1 MKKSVNIILAAVL
14 SISMIGCKESV
25 VLEEQVKSV
34 EGVKS
39 FDILETPVEIA
50 TEEVIYPSLFINDNV
65 YGATFI
71 NGEDP
76 INDVADFKVYYID
89 KDGNYNEDKD
99 SKFFFTEI
107 GGNVSTLSYYGLT
120 KEYDN
125 RYIPIDEKE
134 YYYRDNLND
143 ITIKIEGLNELVNE
157 INLLSSD
164 YLTWDHYILGDNK
177 YFALT
182 LNLYND
188 DLNSSNLI
196 EQTLFLIEIESG
208 KTIKVKTK
216 NKDESS
222 SILYMYYDE
231 NINSIMTIISD
242 NKVKKITIT
251 DNNIK
256 LENYKELNF
265 QEYELY
271 NDFGNYI
278 KIYNDSLIFTLKDKD
293 NFNEDN
299 FIENIRYGVYNKLS
313 GEVELLDK
321 DIFIMEVFG
330 KSNLISVIYNDDT
343 YLAEIDG
350 DNNIELIYKFDKQG
364 YDYMSVYGVSNE
376 EGNRLFI
383 RKTLFNGELES
394 YKKEEYFFIDLK

>member
-1 MKKSVNIILAAVL
+1 MRKIINMILVTTL
-14 SISMIGCKESV
+14 SLSLIGCKESV
-25 VLEEQVKSV
+25 VLEEKVKSID
-34 EGVKS
+34 GVKS
-39 FDILETPVEIA
+39 FNVVETPVEI
-50 TEEVIYPSLFINDNV
+50 EDQLIYPSLFINDNV
-65 YGATFI
+65 YGAEAI
-71 NGEDP
+71 RSDSDYSSIIGL
-76 INDVADFKVYYID
+76 KGYYID
-89 KDGNYNEDKD
+89 KDGNYNVDNE
-99 SKFFFTEI
+99 SKIFLTEF
-107 GGNVSTLSYYGLT
+107 GNVSSMSYCGLT

-164 YLTWDHYILGDNK
+164 YLTWDNYILGDNK
-177 YFALT
+177 YFVLT

-188 DLNSSNLI
+188 DLSSSNLI
-196 EQTLFLIEIESG
+196 EQTLFIIEMESG
-208 KTIKVKTK
+208 KTIKVKAK

-231 NINSIMTIISD
+231 NINSIMTIMSD

-251 DNNIK
+251 DNDIK

-265 QEYELY
+265 QDYELY
-271 NDFGNYI
+271 SDFGNYV
-278 KIYNDSLIFTLKDKD
+278 KSYKDSLIFTLKDKD
-293 NFNEDN
+293 NFSEEN
-299 FIENIRYGVYNKLS
+299 FIENIRFVIYNKII
-313 GEVELLDK
+313 GEVQLLDK

-330 KSNLISVIYNDDT
+330 KNDLISVIYNDDS
-343 YLAEIDG
+343 YLAQIDE

-364 YDYMSVYGVSNE
+364 YDYISIYGVVNE

-383 RKTLFNGELES
+383 CKTLFNKETES
-394 YKKEEYFFIDLK
+394 NTKKEYSFIDLK

>member
-1 MKKSVNIILAAVL
+1 MRKIINMILVTTL
-14 SISMIGCKESV
+14 SLSLIGCKESV
-25 VLEEQVKSV
+25 VLEEKVKSID
-34 EGVKS
+34 GVKS
-39 FDILETPVEIA
+39 FNVVETPVEI
-50 TEEVIYPSLFINDNV
+50 EDQLIYPSLFINDNV
-65 YGATFI
+65 YGAEAI
-71 NGEDP
+71 RSDSDYSSIIGL
-76 INDVADFKVYYID
+76 KGYYID
-89 KDGNYNEDKD
+89 KDGNYNVDNE
-99 SKFFFTEI
+99 SKIFLTEF
-107 GGNVSTLSYYGLT
+107 GNVSSMSYCGLT

-164 YLTWDHYILGDNK
+164 YLTWDNYILGDNK
-177 YFALT
+177 YFVLT

-188 DLNSSNLI
+188 DLSSSNLI
-196 EQTLFLIEIESG
+196 EQTLFIIEMESG
-208 KTIKVKTK
+208 KTIKVKAK

-231 NINSIMTIISD
+231 NINSIMTIMFD

-251 DNNIK
+251 DNDIK

-265 QEYELY
+265 QDYELY
-271 NDFGNYI
+271 SDFGNYI
-278 KIYNDSLIFTLKDKD
+278 KSYKDSLIFTLKDKD
-293 NFNEDN
+293 NFSEEN
-299 FIENIRYGVYNKLS
+299 FIENIRFVIYNKII
-313 GEVELLDK
+313 GEVQLLDK

-330 KSNLISVIYNDDT
+330 KNDLISVIYNDDS
-343 YLAEIDG
+343 YLAQIDE

-364 YDYMSVYGVSNE
+364 YDYISIYGVVNE

-383 RKTLFNGELES
+383 CKTLFNKETES
-394 YKKEEYFFIDLK
+394 NTKKEYSFIDLK

>member
-1 MKKSVNIILAAVL
+1 MRKIINMILVTTL
-14 SISMIGCKESV
+14 SLSLIGCKESV
-25 VLEEQVKSV
+25 VLEEKVKSID
-34 EGVKS
+34 GVKS
-39 FDILETPVEIA
+39 FNVVETPVEI
-50 TEEVIYPSLFINDNV
+50 EDQLIYPSLFINDNV
-65 YGATFI
+65 YGAEAI
-71 NGEDP
+71 RSDSDYSSIIGL
-76 INDVADFKVYYID
+76 KGYYID
-89 KDGNYNEDKD
+89 KDGNYNVDNE
-99 SKFFFTEI
+99 SKIFLTEF
-107 GGNVSTLSYYGLT
+107 GNVSSMSYCGLT

-164 YLTWDHYILGDNK
+164 YLTWDNYILGDNK
-177 YFALT
+177 YFVLT

-188 DLNSSNLI
+188 DLSSSNLI
-196 EQTLFLIEIESG
+196 EQTLFIIEMESG
-208 KTIKVKTK
+208 KTIKVKAK

-231 NINSIMTIISD
+231 NINSIMTIMSD

-251 DNNIK
+251 DNDIK

-265 QEYELY
+265 QDYELY
-271 NDFGNYI
+271 SDFGNYI
-278 KIYNDSLIFTLKDKD
+278 KSYKDSLIFTLKDKD
-293 NFNEDN
+293 NFSEEN
-299 FIENIRYGVYNKLS
+299 FIENIRFVIYNKII
-313 GEVELLDK
+313 GEVQLLDK

-330 KSNLISVIYNDDT
+330 KNDLISVIYNDDS
-343 YLAEIDG
+343 YLAQIDE

-364 YDYMSVYGVSNE
+364 YDYISIYGVVNE

-383 RKTLFNGELES
+383 CKTLFNKETES
-394 YKKEEYFFIDLK
+394 NTKKEYSFIDLK

>member
-1 MKKSVNIILAAVL
+1 MKKIINMILVTTL
-14 SISMIGCKESV
+14 SLSLIGCKESV
-25 VLEEQVKSV
+25 VLEEKVKSID
-34 EGVKS
+34 GVKS
-39 FDILETPVEIA
+39 FNVVETPVEI
-50 TEEVIYPSLFINDNV
+50 EDQLIYPSLFINDNV
-65 YGATFI
+65 YGAEAI
-71 NGEDP
+71 RSDSDYSSIIGL
-76 INDVADFKVYYID
+76 KGYYID
-89 KDGNYNEDKD
+89 KDGNYNVDNE
-99 SKFFFTEI
+99 SKIFLTEF
-107 GGNVSTLSYYGLT
+107 GNVSSMSYCGLT

-164 YLTWDHYILGDNK
+164 YLTWDNYILGDNK
-177 YFALT
+177 YFVLT

-188 DLNSSNLI
+188 DLSSSNLI
-196 EQTLFLIEIESG
+196 EQTLFIIEMESG

-231 NINSIMTIISD
+231 NINSIMTIMSD
-242 NKVKKITIT
+242 NKVKKITVT
-251 DNNIK
+251 DNDIK

-265 QEYELY
+265 QDYELY
-271 NDFGNYI
+271 TDFGNYI
-278 KIYNDSLIFTLKDKD
+278 KSYKDSLIFFLKDKD
-293 NFNEDN
+293 NFSEEN
-299 FIENIRYGVYNKLS
+299 FIENTRVGVYNKIT
-313 GEVELLDK
+313 GEVQLLGK

-330 KSNLISVIYNDDT
+330 KNNLISVIYNDDT
-343 YLAEIDG
+343 YLAQIDG

-364 YDYMSVYGVSNE
+364 YDYISIYGLVNE

-383 RKTLFNGELES
+383 RKTLFNSELSS
-394 YKKEEYFFIDLK
+394 YQKTEYSFIDLK

>member
-1 MKKSVNIILAAVL
+1 MKKIINMILVTTL
-14 SISMIGCKESV
+14 SLSLIGCKESV
-25 VLEEQVKSV
+25 VLEEKVKSI

-39 FDILETPVEIA
+39 FNVVETPVEI
-50 TEEVIYPSLFINDNV
+50 EDQLIYPSLFINDNV
-65 YGATFI
+65 YGAEAI
-71 NGEDP
+71 RSDSDYSSIIGL
-76 INDVADFKVYYID
+76 KGYYID
-89 KDGNYNEDKD
+89 KDGNYNVDNE
-99 SKFFFTEI
+99 SKIFLTEFE
-107 GGNVSTLSYYGLT
+107 NVSSMSYCGLT

-293 NFNEDN
+293 NF
-299 FIENIRYGVYNKLS
+299 IENIRYGVYNKLS

>member
-1 MKKSVNIILAAVL
+1 MKKIINMILITAL
-14 SISMIGCKESV
+14 SLSLIGCKESV
-25 VLEEQVKSV
+25 VLEERVKSID
-34 EGVKS
+34 GVKS
-39 FDILETPVEIA
+39 FNVVETPVEI
-50 TEEVIYPSLFINDNV
+50 EEQLIYPSLFINDNV
-65 YGATFI
+65 YGAEAI
-71 NGEDP
+71 SSDDDP
-76 INDVADFKVYYID
+76 SSIIGLKGYYID
-89 KDGNYNEDKD
+89 KDGNYNIDNE
-99 SKFFFTEI
+99 SKFFLTEI
-107 GGNVSTLSYYGLT
+107 GNVSSLYYCGLT

-125 RYIPIDEKE
+125 RDIAIDEKE

-143 ITIKIEGLNELVNE
+143 ITIKIEGLNELINE
-157 INLLSSD
+157 LNLLSSE
-164 YLTWDHYILGDNK
+164 YLSWNYYILGDNK

-182 LNLYND
+182 LSLYND
-188 DLNSSNLI
+188 GLNSSNLI
-196 EQTLFLIEIESG
+196 EQTLFIIEMESG

-216 NKDESS
+216 NKYESS
-222 SILYMYYDE
+222 IVLYMYYDE
-231 NINSIMTIISD
+231 NINSIMAIMSD
-242 NKVKKITIT
+242 NKVKKITVT
-251 DNNIK
+251 DNDIK

-265 QEYELY
+265 QDYELY
-271 NDFGNYI
+271 DDFGNYI
-278 KIYNDSLIFTLKDKD
+278 KSYKDNLIFTLKDKD
-293 NFNEDN
+293 NFSEDN

-313 GEVELLDK
+313 GDVQLLDK

>member
-76 INDVADFKVYYID
+76 INDVADFKGYYID

-99 SKFFFTEI
+99 SKFFLTEI

-125 RYIPIDEKE
+125 RDIPIDEKE

-164 YLTWDHYILGDNK
+164 YLTWDNYILGDNK
-177 YFALT
+177 YFVLT

-188 DLNSSNLI
+188 DLSSSNLI
-196 EQTLFLIEIESG
+196 EQTLFIIEMESG

-231 NINSIMTIISD
+231 NINSIMTIMSD
-242 NKVKKITIT
+242 NKVKKITVT
-251 DNNIK
+251 DNDIK

-265 QEYELY
+265 QDYGLY
-271 NDFGNYI
+271 TDFGNYI
-278 KIYNDSLIFTLKDKD
+278 KSCKDSLIFALKDKD
-293 NFNEDN
+293 NFSEEN
-299 FIENIRYGVYNKLS
+299 FIENTRFGVYNKIT
-313 GEVELLDK
+313 GEVQLLDK
-321 DIFIMEVFG
+321 DIFVMDVFG
-330 KSNLISVIYNDDT
+330 ESNLISVIYNDDT

>member
-1 MKKSVNIILAAVL
+1 MRKIINMILVTTL
-14 SISMIGCKESV
+14 SLSLIGCKESV
-25 VLEEQVKSV
+25 VLEEKVKSID
-34 EGVKS
+34 GVKS
-39 FDILETPVEIA
+39 FNVVETPVEI
-50 TEEVIYPSLFINDNV
+50 EDQLIYPSLFINDNV
-65 YGATFI
+65 YGAEAI
-71 NGEDP
+71 RSDSDYSSIIGL
-76 INDVADFKVYYID
+76 KGYYID
-89 KDGNYNEDKD
+89 KDGNYNVDNE
-99 SKFFFTEI
+99 SKIFLTEF
-107 GGNVSTLSYYGLT
+107 GNVSSMSYCGLT

-164 YLTWDHYILGDNK
+164 YLTWDNYILGDNK
-177 YFALT
+177 YFVLT

-188 DLNSSNLI
+188 DLSSSNLI
-196 EQTLFLIEIESG
+196 EQTLFIIEMESG
-208 KTIKVKTK
+208 KTIKVKAK

-231 NINSIMTIISD
+231 NINSIMAIMSD

-251 DNNIK
+251 DNDIK

-265 QEYELY
+265 QDYELY
-271 NDFGNYI
+271 SDFGNYV
-278 KIYNDSLIFTLKDKD
+278 KSYKDSLIFTLKDKD
-293 NFNEDN
+293 NFSEEN
-299 FIENIRYGVYNKLS
+299 FIENIRFVIYNKII
-313 GEVELLDK
+313 GEVQLLDK

-330 KSNLISVIYNDDT
+330 KNDLISVIYNDDS
-343 YLAEIDG
+343 YLAQIDE

-364 YDYMSVYGVSNE
+364 YDYISIYGVVNE

-383 RKTLFNGELES
+383 CKTLFNKETES
-394 YKKEEYFFIDLK
+394 NTKKEYSFIDLK

>member
-1 MKKSVNIILAAVL
+1 MKKIINMILITSL
-14 SISMIGCKESV
+14 SLSLIGCKESV
-25 VLEEQVKSV
+25 VLEEKVKSID
-34 EGVKS
+34 GVKS
-39 FDILETPVEIA
+39 FNVVETPIEI
-50 TEEVIYPSLFINDNV
+50 EDQLIYPSLFINDKV
-65 YGATFI
+65 YGAEAI
-71 NGEDP
+71 SSDDDP
-76 INDVADFKVYYID
+76 SSIIGLKGYYID
-89 KDGNYNEDKD
+89 KDGNYNVDNE
-99 SKFFFTEI
+99 SKFFLTEI
-107 GGNVSTLSYYGLT
+107 GNVSSLYYCGLT

-125 RYIPIDEKE
+125 RDIAIDEKE

-143 ITIKIEGLNELVNE
+143 IIIKIEGLNELINDL
-157 INLLSSD
+157 NLLSSD

-182 LNLYND
+182 LNLYNY

-231 NINSIMTIISD
+231 NINSIMAIISD

>member
-1 MKKSVNIILAAVL
+1 MRKIINMILVTTL
-14 SISMIGCKESV
+14 SLSLIGCKESV
-25 VLEEQVKSV
+25 VLEEKVKSID
-34 EGVKS
+34 GVKS
-39 FDILETPVEIA
+39 FNVVETPVEI
-50 TEEVIYPSLFINDNV
+50 EDQLIYPSLFINDNV
-65 YGATFI
+65 YGAEAI
-71 NGEDP
+71 RSDSDYSSIIGL
-76 INDVADFKVYYID
+76 KGYYID
-89 KDGNYNEDKD
+89 KDGNYNVDNE
-99 SKFFFTEI
+99 SKIFLTEF
-107 GGNVSTLSYYGLT
+107 GNVSSMSYCGLT

-164 YLTWDHYILGDNK
+164 YLTWDNYILGDNK
-177 YFALT
+177 YFVLT

-188 DLNSSNLI
+188 DLSSSNLI
-196 EQTLFLIEIESG
+196 EQTLFIIEMESG
-208 KTIKVKTK
+208 KTIKVKAK

-231 NINSIMTIISD
+231 NINSIMAIMSD

-251 DNNIK
+251 DNDIK

-265 QEYELY
+265 QDYELY
-271 NDFGNYI
+271 SDFGNYI
-278 KIYNDSLIFTLKDKD
+278 KSYKDSLIFTLKDKD
-293 NFNEDN
+293 NFSEEN
-299 FIENIRYGVYNKLS
+299 FIENIRFVIYNKII
-313 GEVELLDK
+313 GEVQLLDK

-330 KSNLISVIYNDDT
+330 KNNLISVIYNDYT
-343 YLAEIDG
+343 YLAQIDE

-364 YDYMSVYGVSNE
+364 YDHISIYGVVNE

-383 RKTLFNGELES
+383 RKTLFNNETPS
-394 YKKEEYFFIDLK
+394 YNKPEYSFIDLK